1 MTTLLIYSHQ
11 PNLAEELIAQGKR
24 WQPMTGA
31 RVVAA
36 VLQPAGPLN
45 TDQLITDYFACGA
58 DAVAVGEDPTLSAMR
73 PEVVAAA
80 LAQAMTQTG
89 ATTLLTDSTRRGKE
103 VAPRV
108 AQKVGA
114 GCVTNAL
121 AVDWEN
127 GHWLV
132 QRPALGG
139 NTVVTE
145 AMTGPYQVIA
155 VMPKTFEP
163 GQRQAGKSEIIHL
176 QLQLPAS
183 PVQVL
188 ETRPKGGEGVNLEE
202 AELLIGVGRGIAK
215 QEDLAL
221 IQELA
226 ATLGAEIGCTR
237 SLATDYHWFPESRMI
252 GLSGKRVK
260 PKLYLAIGLS
270 GQIQHTVG
278 ISGAK
283 VIAAINSDQEAP
295 IFQIS
300 DYSIVGDLYQI
311 VPTLI
316 TRLKARS

>member
-1 MTTLLIYSHQ
+1 
-11 PNLAEELIAQGKR
+11 
-24 WQPMTGA
+24 
-31 RVVAA
+31 
-36 VLQPAGPLN
+36 
-45 TDQLITDYFACGA
+45 
-58 DAVAVGEDPTLSAMR
+58 
-73 PEVVAAA
+73 
-80 LAQAMTQTG
+80 
-89 ATTLLTDSTRRGKE
+89 
-103 VAPRV
+103 
-108 AQKVGA
+108 
-114 GCVTNAL
+114 
-121 AVDWEN
+121 
-127 GHWLV
+127 
-132 QRPALGG
+132 
-139 NTVVTE
+139 
-145 AMTGPYQVIA
+145 
-155 VMPKTFEP
+155 
-163 GQRQAGKSEIIHL
+163 L

>member
-1 MTTLLIYSHQ
+1 MTTLLIYSHK
-11 PNLAEELIAQGKR
+11 PNLAEELIAQAKR
-24 WQPMTGA
+24 WQPATGA

-36 VLQPAGPLN
+36 VLQPAGLAN
-45 TDQLITDYFACGA
+45 TEQLTADYFACGA
-58 DAVAVGEDPTLSAMR
+58 DAVAVGEDPALGEMR
-73 PEVVAAA
+73 PEVIAAA
-80 LAQAMTQTG
+80 LAQAMTQTE

-103 VAPRV
+103 IAPRV
-108 AQKVGA
+108 AQKISA

-132 QRPALGG
+132 QRSALGG
-139 NTVVTE
+139 NTVATE
-145 AMTGPYQVIA
+145 VITGPYQVIA

-163 GQRQAGKSEIIHL
+163 GQRQAGKGEIIL
-176 QLQLPAS
+176 LKLQLPAS
-183 PVQVL
+183 LVQVV

-202 AELLIGVGRGIAK
+202 AELLIGVGRGIAR
-215 QEDLAL
+215 QEDLSL

-226 ATLGAEIGCTR
+226 TQLGAEIGCTR

-278 ISGAK
+278 IAGAK
-283 VIAAINSDQEAP
+283 VIAAINSDKEAP
-295 IFQIS
+295 IFKIC
-300 DYSIVGDLYQI
+300 DYGIVADLYQVI
-311 VPTLI
+311 PQI
-316 TRLKARS
+316 ISRLQARS